1 MCDKQCVV
9 IQTIAFLDITNRI
22 HDCFIAC
29 LSAFQYNDPVSIP
42 HILAN
47 KISRMFYPLLRTQND
62 QFLKGIMHI
71 KLLDRMNNDRFISN
85 FDILFWLL
93 CISHATAYSSG

>member
-1 MCDKQCVV
+1 MIVSLRV
-9 IQTIAFLDITNRI
+9 SPPSNTTTG
-22 HDCFIAC
+22 
-29 LSAFQYNDPVSIP
+29 QYP

-62 QFLKGIMHI
+62 QFFKGIMHI

-93 CISHATAYSSG
+93 CISHAAAYSSG